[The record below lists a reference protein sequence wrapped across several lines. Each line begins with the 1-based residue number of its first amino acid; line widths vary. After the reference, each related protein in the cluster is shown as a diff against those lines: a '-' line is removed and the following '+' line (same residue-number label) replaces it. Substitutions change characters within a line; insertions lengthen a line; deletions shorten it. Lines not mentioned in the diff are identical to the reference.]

1 MSLHLGNN
9 QRRAYPYKQTHI
21 ILKIAVHYTHKTQ
34 TYRGGGRFK
43 CKDIERFRNNNDENK
58 VNWQPKD
65 DVIAPT
71 VTE

>member
-34 TYRGGGRFK
+34 TYRGGEGDSNAKILRDFAIITTK
-43 CKDIERFRNNNDENK
+43 IR
-58 VNWQPKD
+58 
-65 DVIAPT
+65 
-71 VTE
+71 